1 MLKLIKKMLSFC
13 DDLLLISD
21 NKKIICDIKSHS
33 TMELILED
41 NSRIIFESSACSTDC
56 ALRNIYTYNQNDKY
70 CINLNAL
77 QKYYKNSDNV
87 TNCKY
92 REQNI
97 KKIEEYQVN
106 GKKVIRLIF

>member
-1 MLKLIKKMLSFC
+1 MLSFC
-13 DDLLLISD
+13 DDLSLISD

-41 NSRIIFESSACSTDC
+41 DSRIIFESSLCSTEC
-56 ALRNIYTYNQNDKY
+56 VLRNIYAYDQNDKY
-70 CINLNAL
+70 CINLKVL
-77 QKYYKNSDNV
+77 QKYYKNSDSV
-87 TNCKY
+87 TNYKY

-106 GKKVIRLIF
+106 GNKVIRLIF